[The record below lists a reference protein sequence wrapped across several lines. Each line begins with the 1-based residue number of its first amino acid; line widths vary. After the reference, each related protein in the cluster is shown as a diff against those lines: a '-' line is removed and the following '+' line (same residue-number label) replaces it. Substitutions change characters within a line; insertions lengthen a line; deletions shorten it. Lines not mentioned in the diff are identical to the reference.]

1 LKLTTKQLITKM
13 SNKFCKMC
21 FDAGKVEVN
30 HFLRDRQGVV
40 TCPTL
45 KGIKCRFCSGVG
57 HTPKYCPVL
66 KSKTEKEIRAQQFQK
81 AKEEVVKKEVA
92 KKDAPVNIF
101 DMLNDDDDE
110 VEEGEIVEEEQEG
123 VTYADMLN
131 NGVVPL
137 EIPKLVRNSPQPIK
151 KTPAVVKR
159 TSWYEDSSDEES
171 VYDGDL

>member
-1 LKLTTKQLITKM
+1 M

-81 AKEEVVKKEVA
+81 AKEEPCPADYDAMTKKGKDGFHLYGCSNNTEVCYSEA
-92 KKDAPVNIF
+92 ALTRLREMNYD
-101 DMLNDDDDE
+101 
-110 VEEGEIVEEEQEG
+110 
-123 VTYADMLN
+123 VTGLKPCLRA
-131 NGVVPL
+131 
-137 EIPKLVRNSPQPIK
+137 
-151 KTPAVVKR
+151 
-159 TSWYEDSSDEES
+159 
-171 VYDGDL
+171 

>member
-1 LKLTTKQLITKM
+1 M

-45 KGIKCRFCSGVG
+45 KGIKCRFCSGIG

-101 DMLNDDDDE
+101 DMLNDDDDDE
-110 VEEGEIVEEEQEG
+110 VEESEIVEDEPAM
-123 VTYADMLN
+123 TYADKLN
-131 NGVVPL
+131 NGVVSL

-151 KTPAVVKR
+151 KKAPEVKR
-159 TSWYEDSSDEES
+159 TSWYEDSDDES